1 MFNLKRIKELEE
13 RLEDLEMG
21 QMLNHEAIDLLADEM
36 GAEIT
41 ECNCCGDL
49 TLNFDYYAN

>member
-21 QMLNHEAIDLLADEM
+21 QMLNHEAIDLLAYEM

-41 ECNCCGDL
+41 ECDCCGDL
-49 TLNFDYYAN
+49 TLNFD